1 MRSTGWYEIIYA
13 EELIEDLIAEF
24 KDEITRIEAIVALKE
39 SGEDFSKAADFLDE
53 MIDKRKKKYEKKQ
66 DKKSQAVIAEVVK
79 PSTVKKEELKQE

>member
-1 MRSTGWYEIIYA
+1 
-13 EELIEDLIAEF
+13 
-24 KDEITRIEAIVALKE
+24 
-39 SGEDFSKAADFLDE
+39 